1 MAPAP
6 NTTTGSVR
14 DSRALRNW
22 RNAIIAAFSLGGITV
37 SAWGPRLPA
46 IRSELHVGT
55 GTIGLVLACGTVGS
69 IGGLLASR
77 TLLHWLGGRRAVMT
91 SATVVAL
98 SLVIMSIGLSLHA
111 VALLA
116 IGFVV
121 AGFGLGSLDV
131 AINVEGSAVE
141 REAGRTL
148 LPVMHSAWSGGAALG
163 SGIGAACAAAGISP
177 AAQFLG
183 IAAIVVIVGF
193 VLTRAIPLELPAE
206 EAQSPSE
213 AWSVRIKRWL
223 HGWTNRRLLLIGLVL
238 VGVEFGE
245 GAANNWLTLA
255 VKQDHGRSGAIAALF
270 LTLFAISE
278 MASRVLGGPLV
289 DRFGRV
295 RVIRGTTALGALG
308 VVLFIV
314 GRSEWLVI
322 IGTLLWA
329 IGVSM
334 GFPLG
339 MSAAAEAGDD
349 PAAQVS
355 VTASLAYF
363 SSLAGPPLIGFLA
376 QSIGL
381 LGALWLVAA
390 FLLIAFAAAG
400 SLRPPAL
407 RAR

>member
-1 MAPAP
+1 M
-6 NTTTGSVR
+6 R
-14 DSRALRNW
+14 DPRALRNW

-77 TLLHWLGGRRAVMT
+77 TLLHWLGGRRAVMA

-98 SLVIMSIGLSLHA
+98 SLAVMAIGLSA
-111 VALLA
+111 RSVPLLA
-116 IGFVV
+116 FGFVV
-121 AGFGLGSLDV
+121 VGFGLGSLDV

-148 LPVMHSAWSGGAALG
+148 LPFMHSAWSAGVALG
-163 SGIGAACAAAGISP
+163 SGIGAVCAATGISP
-177 AAQFLG
+177 ASQFLG
-183 IAAIVVIVGF
+183 VGVLVVVVGF
-193 VLTRAIPLELPAE
+193 VLTRAIPVELPE
-206 EAQSPSE
+206 EATERPNE
-213 AWSVRIKRWL
+213 AWSIRIKRWL
-223 HGWTNRRLLLIGLVL
+223 DGWTHKRLLLIGLVL
-238 VGVEFGE
+238 LGVEFGE

-278 MASRVLGGPLV
+278 MISRALGGPLV

-295 RVIRGTTALGALG
+295 RVIRATTALGALG
-308 VVLFIV
+308 VILFIV
-314 GRSEWLVI
+314 GRGELPII
-322 IGTLLWA
+322 IGTVLWA
-329 IGVSM
+329 VGVSM

-363 SSLAGPPLIGFLA
+363 STLAGPPLIGFLA
-376 QSIGL
+376 QSVGL

-390 FLLIAFAAAG
+390 FLLMAFAAAG